1 MKEYF
6 YKDHYKIIS
15 AYTREI
21 ETRDPNK
28 EMVVIYLIHTLSTDW
43 LLNIVVEKLEMLRM
57 VFLGD
62 WESGDAFTKLEK
74 ETELKWKGTSTQAV
88 RSVNRTFHR
97 HLQ

>member
-1 MKEYF
+1 
-6 YKDHYKIIS
+6 
-15 AYTREI
+15 
-21 ETRDPNK
+21 
-28 EMVVIYLIHTLSTDW
+28 
-43 LLNIVVEKLEMLRM
+43 M

-62 WESGDAFTKLEK
+62 WESGDAFRKLEK